1 MALHSNPKTPPLAR
15 RNGRSIVP
23 NRSAPE
29 ATVASK
35 SKQAKTRRH
44 RRLRIAMVDRL
55 SPIDRNLKPPYPVSQ
70 NSRKPED
77 TAACASRRAIGDNGS
92 TLQPE
97 YTAACASRRAIGD
110 NGSTL
115 KAKVENSGPFL
126 HNLNVFLATY
136 SAFCSLYIGRDSK
149 TEFPR

>member
-1 MALHSNPKTPPLAR
+1 MFRRVSFADPVSCIQKTARFVMPIMSKSCGDLQASAGLRGQYDDHLRGFRGKGIASHWNWWSLTAGNLKTPPLAH

-29 ATVASK
+29 ATVARES
-35 SKQAKTRRH
+35 
-44 RRLRIAMVDRL
+44 
-55 SPIDRNLKPPYPVSQ
+55 

-77 TAACASRRAIGDNGS
+77 
-92 TLQPE
+92 
-97 YTAACASRRAIGD
+97 TAACASRRAIGD

-126 HNLNVFLATY
+126 HNLNVFLATN
-136 SAFCSLYIGRDSK
+136 SVLCSL
-149 TEFPR
+149 